1 MFTPAELET
10 GSRILFM
17 IALLA
22 VCAIFYLV
30 EVCTP
35 TFGIMALAGVVCE
48 VAALVFAF
56 TISVKF
62 GFLMVFVCLVGTP
75 VYLYFMVKLLPK
87 TPLGKV
93 LILSKSRDATSEA
106 TPEADELAALVG
118 KTGTALSDLRPV
130 GKVRIDGRTY
140 DARAERVLID
150 NGKEIEVIAAGGTD
164 LVVRGVE
171 SPQDKA

>member
-1 MFTPAELET
+1 MITPAELET

-17 IALLA
+17 VALLA
-22 VCAIFYLV
+22 VTAIFYLV

-35 TFGIMALAGVVCE
+35 TFGVMAVAGVICE

-56 TISVKF
+56 TVSVKF
-62 GFLMVFVCLVGTP
+62 GFLMVFVCLIGTP

-87 TPLGKV
+87 TPLGKA
-93 LILSKSRDATSEA
+93 LILSRSRDATSEA
-106 TPEADELAALVG
+106 TPEAGELSSLVG
-118 KTGTALSDLRPV
+118 RTGTVLSDLRPV

-150 NGKEIEVIAAGGTD
+150 SGTEIEVIAAGGTD
-164 LVVRGVE
+164 LVVRSVE
-171 SPQDKA
+171 SPQE